1 MMNQETENEIIQRV
15 LNGDRDA
22 YAPLVDEYKG
32 PIFNLA
38 YRMTGN
44 YQNAEDLAQE
54 TFVRAYKA
62 LRRFNRKKRFFP
74 WLYTITLNLIRN
86 HLVKKRVA
94 PYGTYIEP
102 DCVIPQDDKQDPEQN
117 AVRQQEIEKL
127 NFCLQKIPL
136 DLKEAVILRFYQG
149 LSFKDIAEISGIS
162 LSAVKMRVYRALDK
176 LRESM
181 KEQTGEQDRR
191 L

>member
-1 MMNQETENEIIQRV
+1 MNQETENEIIQRV